1 VDIAKYLPSKIRKTA
16 AAIKFDEQKRRQS
29 CCRVLADKFDFG

>member
-16 AAIKFDEQKRRQS
+16 AAIKFDEKTAVERR
-29 CCRVLADKFDFG
+29 AHFDV